1 MMKVGVKVTYKVNL
15 EDVNDLFVQ
24 DFIQKIKEGSQDYS
38 IDYIKD
44 AIKGWVIDNLNN
56 LEIENI
62 EVDENELQEVITS
75 EREGTV

>member
-1 MMKVGVKVTYKVNL
+1 MKVGVKVTYKVNL

-44 AIKGWVIDNLNN
+44 AIKGWVVDNLSN